1 LRQEFEAGGNA
12 SGLTRQ
18 HRGFMPP
25 RKKKQK
31 GEPKKPPA
39 KDGGEWTRLLAS
51 MHGYEPVEWIR
62 LNIPAIDL
70 AIGQGI
76 PRGRFIT
83 VVGEPKTAKT
93 AFVLTCCTAFQ
104 RAGGVVIYL
113 DCEHKLDKD
122 FAVKLGV
129 DWSKVSYERPDNIQ
143 ELGKILGRISET
155 APSKTPVLVV
165 ADGLAA
171 LPGSEEL
178 VDLLSDE
185 GLPMTEGLHRAK
197 GLTQAIR
204 TTLLRL
210 SKKNVT
216 LLAIN
221 QLRIKINLFG
231 PSGKEPTGGS
241 HLKYSSALSLMFR
254 AREKISKVG
263 DRNLIVG
270 EWIEIEVV
278 KNTFAPPH
286 RKIKVSFKYDTGFTP
301 YSGFAD
307 FLIRYGRVMER
318 TGFLVYK
325 DRKFRKDEIGVIA
338 GEMPELLAPITKC
351 YETPEGAP
359 VVEEA
364 EAVVEQE
371 KE

>member
-1 LRQEFEAGGNA
+1 
-12 SGLTRQ
+12 
-18 HRGFMPP
+18 MP

-31 GEPKKPPA
+31 GEPKPPPLS
-39 KDGGEWTRLLAS
+39 KDSSAWTRLLAS

-62 LNIPAIDL
+62 LNVPALDL

-76 PRGRFIT
+76 PRGRFVT

-104 RAGGVVIYL
+104 RAGGLVIYL
-113 DCEHKLDKD
+113 DCEHKLDRD

-129 DWSKVSYERPDNIQ
+129 DWSKIYYERPDNIQ
-143 ELGKILGRISET
+143 EFGKILGRISET
-155 APSKTPVLVV
+155 APSKTPVIIV

-171 LPGSEEL
+171 LPGAEEL

-185 GLPMTEGLHRAK
+185 GISMTEGLHRAK

-216 LLAIN
+216 LMAIN
-221 QLRIKINLFG
+221 QIRVKINPFG

-254 AREKISKVG
+254 AKEKISKVG
-263 DRNLIVG
+263 DRNVIVG
-270 EWIEIEVV
+270 EWIEVEVV

-286 RKIKVSFKYDTGFTP
+286 RKVKVSFKYDTGFVP

-307 FLIRYGRVMER
+307 FLIRYGRIVER
-318 TGFLVYK
+318 AGFLVFK
-325 DRKFRKDEIGVIA
+325 DRKFQKDKISTVA
-338 GEMPELLAPITKC
+338 GEMPELLAPITKS

-359 VVEEA
+359 KEE
-364 EAVVEQE
+364 EIEQTE
-371 KE
+371 VADVKE